1 MTSDPAS
8 AAPVSPLRKTQLRT
22 FDPDV
27 MTVALQEGVLEHV
40 QLERGVFRG
49 QISHTVAAGSRVD
62 WGRYELSVLARGDVT
77 QDMVSIA
84 VALTGKGDWRAQG
97 NRTSAGDMVVFPER
111 SELLIALPHQAQ
123 WLSMQVPRSRFESA
137 GLARMLCPDG
147 TTRHVK
153 GRINAGLQSTLTSL
167 APVLAPHDDH
177 ADVGDAEIQL
187 AHDDLLAALL
197 GELTDRSSKNG
208 GPPMGPGE
216 RWRVVRRAE
225 EYLEGHRDAP
235 VRIDDLC
242 VAACTSLSRLERAFR
257 EVFGVSPHRM
267 LMLRRLAAVR
277 RELLRADAETSV
289 TDVATRWG
297 FFHLGR
303 FSQDY
308 RLLYGERPSQT
319 LSVGRGG
326 LPAAQPA

>member
-1 MTSDPAS
+1 M
-8 AAPVSPLRKTQLRT
+8 RKTQLRS
-22 FDPDV
+22 FDPEV

-49 QISHTVAAGSRVD
+49 QISHTATAGSRAD

-97 NRTSAGDMVVFPER
+97 NRANVGDMVIFPER

-123 WLSMQVPRSRFESA
+123 WLTMQVPRSRFEAA
-137 GLARMLCPDG
+137 GLGPMLCPAG
-147 TTRHVK
+147 STRHVK
-153 GRINAGLQSTLTSL
+153 GRINAGLQGTLTSL
-167 APVLAPHDDH
+167 APVLAPHEGQ
-177 ADVGDAEIQL
+177 ALVGDAQIQL

-197 GELTDRSSKNG
+197 GELTDRSSKTG

-225 EYLEGHRDAP
+225 DYLEGHRDAS

-242 VAACTSLSRLERAFR
+242 AAACTSLSRLERAFR
-257 EVFGVSPHRM
+257 EVFGVSPHR
-267 LMLRRLAAVR
+267 LLVLRRLAAVR
-277 RELLRADAETSV
+277 RELLRADARTSV

-319 LSVGRGG
+319 LSADRGR
-326 LPAAQPA
+326 LSAA

>member
-1 MTSDPAS
+1 MTSAPAI
-8 AAPVSPLRKTQLRT
+8 AVPVSPLRKTQMRT

-49 QISHTVAAGSRVD
+49 QISHTATASSRVD

-97 NRTSAGDMVVFPER
+97 NRTSAGDIVIFPEH
-111 SELLIALPHQAQ
+111 SELLIALPHHAQ

-137 GLARMLCPDG
+137 GLAWMLCRDG
-147 TTRHVK
+147 STRHMK
-153 GRINAGLQSTLTSL
+153 GKINAGLQSTLTSL
-167 APVLAPHDDH
+167 APALAPHEGH
-177 ADVGDAEIQL
+177 ALVGDAEIQL
-187 AHDDLLAALL
+187 AHDDLLTALL
-197 GELTDRSSKNG
+197 GELTDRFNG
-208 GPPMGPGE
+208 GGPAMGPGE

-225 EYLEGHRDAP
+225 EYLKGHSDAS

-257 EVFGVSPHRM
+257 EVFGVSPHR
-267 LMLRRLAAVR
+267 LLTLRRLASVR
-277 RELLRADAETSV
+277 RELLRADAGASV

-308 RLLYGERPSQT
+308 RLMYGERPSQT
-319 LSVGRGG
+319 LSAGRGA
-326 LPAAQPA
+326 LAATDPA